1 MSLKSKTKT
10 AYAFLTALLLVSA
23 TACSMDGIG
32 GASKNDRQA
41 AQETGFM
48 PASPGNYDSADTAAV
63 VDIDTDKGNISFLN
77 FDTGRRYT
85 LGFDGATLF
94 KDKFGE
100 GIALSQI
107 ETGDIADVTF
117 MHARKRLN
125 SLEISDAS
133 FELEIPDG
141 FKTEGNGKKFR
152 FRGKDYDLFEN
163 VAIIL
168 PAGRGELEDIN
179 EADQVKAFG
188 IGHDIYAIKVVKSH
202 GYLRL
207 ENTAAF
213 EGGFIGIG
221 DGYVKQI
228 EKDMLLTIPEGVHE
242 VFVSKAGV
250 TGTETVN
257 VAAGNEAT
265 LDLSRFQATPMYGGI
280 LFATS
285 PAGASIYIDGDKKDI
300 SEEVSLSYGLHQM
313 VAAAEGYETLSR
325 YIRVAEPHA
334 SLSVE
339 LAKKEDGGS
348 VSEDRPT
355 ENTGAAVS
363 ADSVSSDGV
372 SGNAVSGNGLSG
384 NTAQANASVSGN
396 EPTVPAMPTMPATP
410 LKKDEVTPGEY
421 RVRIEEPSGAEV
433 YKDGNYLG
441 IAPISFKKSPGTY
454 IITLRRNGYQ
464 TRSYTISVDNEE
476 KDASFSFSE
485 LVELED

>member
-10 AYAFLTALLLVSA
+10 AYAILTALLLAST
-23 TACSMDGIG
+23 TACSMDDLGQ
-32 GASKNDRQA
+32 SPRNNKQT

-48 PASPGNYDSADTAAV
+48 PASPGNYDSADTAVV

-94 KDKFGE
+94 KDKYGE

-107 ETGDIADVTF
+107 ETGEIAEVTF

-125 SLEISDAS
+125 SLEVSDAS
-133 FELEIPDG
+133 FELDIQDG
-141 FKTEGNGKKFR
+141 FKTEGNGNKFR

-163 VAIIL
+163 VAVIL
-168 PAGRGELEDIN
+168 PTGRGELEDIN

-188 IGHDIYAIKVVKSH
+188 IGHDVYALKVVKSH

-213 EGGFIGIG
+213 EGGFIGVG
-221 DGYVKQI
+221 DGYIKQI

-257 VAAGNEAT
+257 VDAGNEAT
-265 LDLSRFQATPMYGGI
+265 LDLSKFQATPMYGGI
-280 LFATS
+280 LFAAS
-285 PAGASIYIDGDKKDI
+285 PAETSIYIDGDKKDI

-339 LAKKEDGGS
+339 LAKKEDGKS
-348 VSEDRPT
+348 VSEDKPT
-355 ENTGAAVS
+355 EDTGTVS
-363 ADSVSSDGV
+363 ADSVSSDSISGNSV
-372 SGNAVSGNGLSG
+372 SGNAVSGN
-384 NTAQANASVSGN
+384 TAQASVSGN
-396 EPTVPAMPTMPATP
+396 VPTVPAMPTMPPTP

-421 RVRIEEPSGAEV
+421 KVRIEEPSGAEV

-485 LVELED
+485 LVELDD

>member
-1 MSLKSKTKT
+1 M
-10 AYAFLTALLLVSA
+10 TALLLVSM
-23 TACSMDGIG
+23 TACSADGLG
-32 GASKNDRQA
+32 RSFGHRQPDA
-41 AQETGFM
+41 IDTGFM

-63 VDIDTDKGNISFLN
+63 VDIDTDKGSISFLN

-85 LGFDGATLF
+85 LGYDGATLF

-100 GIALSQI
+100 GIALSQL
-107 ETGDIADVTF
+107 ETGQIADVTF

-125 SLEISDAS
+125 SLEVSDAS

-141 FKTEGNGKKFR
+141 FKTEGNGNRFR
-152 FRGKDYDLFEN
+152 FRGKDYDLYEN
-163 VAIIL
+163 AAVIL

-188 IGHDIYAIKVVKSH
+188 IGHDVYALKVVKSH

-257 VAAGNEAT
+257 VDAGNEAT
-265 LDLSRFQATPMYGGI
+265 LDLSKFQATPMYGGI
-280 LFATS
+280 LFAAS
-285 PAGASIYIDGDKKDI
+285 PAETSIYIDGDKRDI

-339 LAKKEDGGS
+339 LARKEDGGKS
-348 VSEDRPT
+348 VSEDSPT
-355 ENTGAAVS
+355 EDTGAAVS
-363 ADSVSSDGV
+363 EDSVSSGSV
-372 SGNAVSGNGLSG
+372 SGNAVSGNAVSG
-384 NTAQANASVSGN
+384 NTAQANAAVSEN
-396 EPTVPAMPTMPATP
+396 IPTVPAIPTMPETP

-485 LVELED
+485 LVSLDG